1 MSHDLHVIVMIIIYT
16 FFRQAASDEKFPGKL
31 DELEQGT
38 QFLHEN
44 GNENIIT

>member
-1 MSHDLHVIVMIIIYT
+1 MSHDLHVIVIIII
-16 FFRQAASDEKFPGKL
+16 FRQAASDGKFPGKL
-31 DELEQGT
+31 DELEQGI